1 MRAWTDALTDRGIV
15 DPQNDPARID
25 AAFRYLAAHAE
36 TWPAPNAL
44 VAVMPEVPR
53 EYFRALPKPELT
65 PEEAEA
71 ERQRR
76 RAVIA
81 EQAAKLGMQPDG
93 GDDGAP

>member
-15 DPQNDPARID
+15 DPQNDPARIE

-36 TWPAPNAL
+36 KWPAPNTL
-44 VAVMPEVPR
+44 VTVMPAVPR

-81 EQAAKLGMQPDG
+81 EHAAKLGMQSDG